1 MKLSRRYFLILN
13 ELLPVLLV
21 KSRNDE
27 FVTENR
33 DGFVSEVGRVGDEEV
48 DRSLTGLGVGLCE
61 RTGWEGAKRKGEKGR
76 TSSGVGTVEEEAVS
90 VDGLLGRDLVQL
102 PMWRRERTNVASV
115 SRSAFLQGGRKSM
128 KVTWDFKK
136 KEGRTIDASPVRIWM
151 PTEKM
156 EGRAKKDE

>member
-61 RTGWEGAKRKGEKGR
+61 RTG
-76 TSSGVGTVEEEAVS
+76 
-90 VDGLLGRDLVQL
+90 
-102 PMWRRERTNVASV
+102 
-115 SRSAFLQGGRKSM
+115 
-128 KVTWDFKK
+128 
-136 KEGRTIDASPVRIWM
+136 
-151 PTEKM
+151 
-156 EGRAKKDE
+156 